1 MLMNEQLISWE
12 KEITEIQTKEKNYRN
27 MALPMIAHE
36 WILDILEKGE
46 FVAAHK
52 VLPDIN

>member
-1 MLMNEQLISWE
+1 MNEHFISWE
-12 KEITEIQTKEKNYRN
+12 KEITEIQKKEKNYRN